1 MLALSG
7 LLLLLEIC
15 GKSSWAE
22 QTFLFLQ
29 PGQQFLVK
37 WSALFFLPSMV
48 ELPVVLG
55 EGFSAWVIGR
65 MLIYIVIGWLIHIT
79 LLVTISSLLHRA
91 KRAFTETSKPEASNL
106 EKHDVESSG
115 SLSCAAEHDPAPK
128 ADQSPADMSDVSVQ
142 QCTPVPIVSNDDD
155 GRARLEPPTWPFNA
169 SLLVFLAVLFI
180 IGFSMAPS
188 KTGECLFLLSAA
200 IAGANI
206 AGLLPP
212 NYRLILAPVLVALAF
227 TFTAAFAWSL
237 LTNFTFMNVLKQFNK
252 CDIIRL
258 REDMD
263 FRGDIMHFG
272 EGLGA
277 GSILSSCLPAFV
289 MSLSLVVFQQRKVLW
304 QNIFGILGTCI
315 CGALLGLFGAS
326 ALTKAFFLPSDLARP
341 SSMRFFS
348 VPLALQGANALHA
361 SDAMTASYAVAS
373 GLLGATLGWPWVRKL
388 CRVRDASIM
397 GASIG
402 GASHG
407 QGTAMLAS
415 FNPEATAFSSVSFV
429 ITGVLGSLLVRLPFI
444 AGAII
449 GITG

>member
-1 MLALSG
+1 MDSTRDSSPAVVKLDVEQRSSCEHQSGVVSAPTAQKEGFTRRAYLAHLGKHRLHRALAVAIFWLLPRLVDQSGTDFPASLICMLALSG

-188 KTGECLFLLSAA
+188 KTG
-200 IAGANI
+200 
-206 AGLLPP
+206 
-212 NYRLILAPVLVALAF
+212 
-227 TFTAAFAWSL
+227 
-237 LTNFTFMNVLKQFNK
+237 
-252 CDIIRL
+252 
-258 REDMD
+258 
-263 FRGDIMHFG
+263 
-272 EGLGA
+272 
-277 GSILSSCLPAFV
+277 
-289 MSLSLVVFQQRKVLW
+289 
-304 QNIFGILGTCI
+304 
-315 CGALLGLFGAS
+315 
-326 ALTKAFFLPSDLARP
+326 
-341 SSMRFFS
+341 
-348 VPLALQGANALHA
+348 
-361 SDAMTASYAVAS
+361 
-373 GLLGATLGWPWVRKL
+373 
-388 CRVRDASIM
+388 
-397 GASIG
+397 
-402 GASHG
+402 
-407 QGTAMLAS
+407 
-415 FNPEATAFSSVSFV
+415 
-429 ITGVLGSLLVRLPFI
+429 
-444 AGAII
+444 
-449 GITG
+449 